1 MLISDWSSDVFSSDL
16 AAAAT
21 RARVSALTPGLF
33 RKARETVDCE
43 TPARSA
49 TSNDVGRSIYVPLD
63 GGAGR
68 PLSPRNRGLSIR
80 GGGPADSDRQAVI
93 AGAAVPTAPEL
104 TIDQRAGEAGAEAL
118 AVEQR
123 GFGKAARKS

>member
-1 MLISDWSSDVFSSDL
+1 MRSSDWSSDVCSSDL
-16 AAAAT
+16 
-21 RARVSALTPGLF
+21 
-33 RKARETVDCE
+33 
-43 TPARSA
+43 
-49 TSNDVGRSIYVPLD
+49 VPLD

-104 TIDQRAGEAGAEAL
+104 TLDQRADEAGAEAF
-118 AVEQR
+118 AVELR
-123 GFGKAARKS
+123 GFGKAALAPVERDEIGRAHV